1 MAATVQL
8 YKCGFCTNIFVD
20 LASARTHKCTGKG
33 VQPKLQN
40 ASVPPSQ
47 TQTQKG
53 GKSSVPKPQAGDH
66 SVTMPLNAPVPPSQT
81 QKQGNSS
88 VTKPQNVSFPP
99 LESRTQQAGKSS
111 VTVPLNASVPQSQ
124 MQQADTRGENV
135 VWQRVE
141 TLLLIDQYKSF
152 EGKIKKK
159 RNISEQCEGRWKTLV
174 RGVKKVA
181 DHNSKSGN
189 DLKTHPYEDELEFYS
204 ERPNVKPAYLVSS
217 SGSLVD
223 LESIEEDSEEDIT
236 RSTSPVPAP
245 APAPAPVKKRRSNVS
260 EVLDVLKVHIQSQS
274 DRHQETLQRQEQMH
288 QERMTVMKGFLDV
301 FKDMKN

>member
-124 MQQADTRGENV
+124 MQQAGDILFIMSFHCMSIVPLGMWHCTRLSNH
-135 VWQRVE
+135 
-141 TLLLIDQYKSF
+141 TLFMAI
-152 EGKIKKK
+152 
-159 RNISEQCEGRWKTLV
+159 
-174 RGVKKVA
+174 
-181 DHNSKSGN
+181 
-189 DLKTHPYEDELEFYS
+189 
-204 ERPNVKPAYLVSS
+204 
-217 SGSLVD
+217 
-223 LESIEEDSEEDIT
+223 
-236 RSTSPVPAP
+236 
-245 APAPAPVKKRRSNVS
+245 
-260 EVLDVLKVHIQSQS
+260 
-274 DRHQETLQRQEQMH
+274 
-288 QERMTVMKGFLDV
+288 
-301 FKDMKN
+301 